1 MWKSSI
7 KQLFQ
12 NIRFHSVSYWL
23 VIHTIDDFFFLFQFI
38 NEQKYFTKE
47 DILFSFFFPLFQFRF
62 LLIKTF
68 IQIDVI
74 YFSYSRIIEQSVY
87 LYSSIIYKYIFHKAV
102 NKFSDKGIKGF
113 YFLSTKRRLFK
124 FFPPVFPPSIPSVIS
139 ENINVLANNQKLEK
153 CKLLSRICLFIR
165 WIAIEI
171 DFSPQEARYWNE
183 AAVLQKN
190 CCSWGNSHV
199 WRKFI
204 NTFFLFVPGKPHPFL
219 VFS

>member
-1 MWKSSI
+1 MI
-7 KQLFQ
+7 
-12 NIRFHSVSYWL
+12 
-23 VIHTIDDFFFLFQFI
+23 FFLFQFI

-47 DILFSFFFPLFQFRF
+47 DILFSFVPLFQFRF

-68 IQIDVI
+68 IQMDVI

-124 FFPPVFPPSIPSVIS
+124 FFPLVFPPSIPSVIS

-171 DFSPQEARYWNE
+171 DFSPREGE
-183 AAVLQKN
+183 VLERG
-190 CCSWGNSHV
+190 CSTSEKLLLL
-199 WRKFI
+199 R
-204 NTFFLFVPGKPHPFL
+204 
-219 VFS
+219 